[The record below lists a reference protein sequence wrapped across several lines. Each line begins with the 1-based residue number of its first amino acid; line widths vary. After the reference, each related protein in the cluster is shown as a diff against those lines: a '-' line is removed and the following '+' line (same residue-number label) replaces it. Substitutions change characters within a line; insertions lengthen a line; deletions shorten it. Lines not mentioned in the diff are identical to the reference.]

1 MNQGW
6 FAYILNLIL
15 NDFYWVIFI
24 LLGWYVATYTGR
36 KRNDAKDRLQLI
48 ERYSHDE
55 LLQEAKSLRKRIK
68 LYDSR
73 IWKTSVW
80 LSAATFF
87 LLGVA
92 GAVEQF
98 AVSPEKGKILLS
110 VVIIAAGL
118 MILAAIRRISDM
130 RYDIRQIKERL
141 ERLEKQDES
150 NRK

>member
-1 MNQGW
+1 M
-6 FAYILNLIL
+6 
-15 NDFYWVIFI
+15 IFI
-24 LLGWYVATYTGR
+24 LLGWYVATYTSR
-36 KRNDAKDRLQLI
+36 RRNDAKDRLQLI
-48 ERYSHDE
+48 ERYSRDE

-80 LSAATFF
+80 LSTATLF

-92 GAVEQF
+92 GAIEQF
-98 AVSPEKGKILLS
+98 AVSPEKDKILLS

-141 ERLEKQDES
+141 EKQDES
-150 NRK
+150 NSK

>member
-36 KRNDAKDRLQLI
+36 KPNDAKDRLQLI
-48 ERYSHDE
+48 ERYSRDE

-73 IWKTSVW
+73 IWKASVW
-80 LSAATFF
+80 LSAATLF

-92 GAVEQF
+92 GAIEQF

-110 VVIIAAGL
+110 VDRGDNPCSDPQNLRHAGGL
-118 MILAAIRRISDM
+118 QG
-130 RYDIRQIKERL
+130 Y
-141 ERLEKQDES
+141 
-150 NRK
+150 